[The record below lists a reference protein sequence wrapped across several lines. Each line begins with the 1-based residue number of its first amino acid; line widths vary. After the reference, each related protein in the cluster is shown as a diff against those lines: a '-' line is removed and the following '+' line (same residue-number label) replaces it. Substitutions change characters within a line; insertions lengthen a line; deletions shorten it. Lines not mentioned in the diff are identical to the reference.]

1 MSSARWITKGLWPL
15 VCLLTIAAARPAAPT
30 PSEYEIKAIF
40 LLQFA
45 QYVEWPAGAFVEP
58 RSPLVIGVLGADPFN
73 GALEEAVAGET
84 VDHRPLTIRRFRRVE
99 EIKTCHVLFIG
110 RSETERLEKIF
121 AHLKGRNILTVGD
134 SGVFAETGGMV
145 QFISEN
151 KKIRFRINLAAAK
164 AAGLTISSKILRVAD
179 VISPPEAVR

>member
-1 MSSARWITKGLWPL
+1 
-15 VCLLTIAAARPAAPT
+15 
-30 PSEYEIKAIF
+30 
-40 LLQFA
+40 
-45 QYVEWPAGAFVEP
+45 
-58 RSPLVIGVLGADPFN
+58 
-73 GALEEAVAGET
+73 
-84 VDHRPLTIRRFRRVE
+84 VE